1 VAAGVAP
8 AGERRDERRRPRRTA
23 LATLIGRAKLWQR
36 FCVEV
41 TLLSFFSL
49 YLGRA
54 FESARQTVGYKRGC
68 RPEKIHSFLSI
79 LDELSYDVV

>member
-1 VAAGVAP
+1 VGYSTGFGHAHRQSKVVAAIL
-8 AGERRDERRRPRRTA
+8 RRSNP
-23 LATLIGRAKLWQR
+23 
-36 FCVEV
+36 
-41 TLLSFFSL
+41 SFFLFSL

-79 LDELSYDVV
+79 LDELSYDV

>member
-1 VAAGVAP
+1 VAATVAP
-8 AGERRDERRRPRRTA
+8 AGEQRDERRRPRRTA

-36 FCVEV
+36 FCVGI
-41 TLLSFFSL
+41 TLLSLFVSL

-68 RPEKIHSFLSI
+68 RPEKIHSFLSN
-79 LDELSYDVV
+79 LDELSYDV